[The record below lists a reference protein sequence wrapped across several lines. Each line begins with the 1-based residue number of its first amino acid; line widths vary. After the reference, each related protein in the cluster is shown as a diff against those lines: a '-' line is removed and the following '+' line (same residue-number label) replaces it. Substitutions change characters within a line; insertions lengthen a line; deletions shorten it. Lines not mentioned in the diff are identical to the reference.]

1 MLSVELVNYME
12 NPICSIEYAASNCYD
27 SKPTDDGR
35 IVKHCYESGHHSVLE
50 FAQFHFK
57 ISGVSR
63 ATTHQLVRHRT
74 GKFAQRSQR
83 YVAEDHFEYVTP
95 TSIAANPQA
104 KILYDGFMQSAQSV
118 YNTLKDYHGI
128 PAEDARYVLTNAC
141 ESVID
146 VSFDLRNLIHFCN
159 ERLCSRA
166 QWEIREVAREMVR
179 LVVEVEPKLKPF
191 LVPKCEIHKDY
202 PFCTEKDSCGRHPT
216 LKDVYHQPI
225 SSNNFIILMGA
236 SGSGKTTIS
245 DMLRD
250 KYGLKPLVS
259 YTTRPPR
266 YEGED
271 NHIFVTN
278 EEFEQ
283 LEDFVAFTNYNGHRY
298 CGTAKQVEESDLYTL
313 DPNGV
318 AYFKESYHGSKRP
331 IVVYIDVDRETRARR
346 MKARNDDAAAVES
359 RLLDDDIE
367 FLRSSQMAD
376 VVLKNN
382 DGQLEQV
389 VDMIYQLWR
398 G

>member
-1 MLSVELVNYME
+1 MKVELISYTTDPVS
-12 NPICSIEYAASNCYD
+12 SIESAASNCYD
-27 SKPTDDGR
+27 SIPTDGA
-35 IVKHCYESGHHSVLE
+35 IMNHCYESGHHSVLE
-50 FAQFHFK
+50 FAQFQFK

-74 GKFAQRSQR
+74 AKFAQRSQR
-83 YVAEDHFEYVTP
+83 YVSEDSFKYVTP
-95 TSIAANPQA
+95 PSIAKNEDA
-104 KILYDGFMQSAQSV
+104 KILYDGFMGSVQTV
-118 YNTLKDYHGI
+118 YNALKDYYGI

-141 ESVID
+141 ESVIE

-166 QWEIREVAREMVR
+166 QWEIREVAKKMVE
-179 LVVEVEPKLKPF
+179 LVSEVEPKLKPF

-202 PFCTEKDSCGRHPT
+202 PFCTEAKSCKRHPK
-216 LKDVYHQPI
+216 LKDVYHKP
-225 SSNNFIILMGA
+225 SANPNFIILMGA
-236 SGSGKTTIS
+236 SGSGKTAIS
-245 DMLRD
+245 DRLRE
-250 KYGLKPLVS
+250 KYGLKPLIS

-271 NHIFVTN
+271 NHIFVSD
-278 EEFEQ
+278 EEFAK

-318 AYFKESYHGSKRP
+318 RYFKENYQGSKKP
-331 IVVYIDVDRETRARR
+331 IVIFLDVDRETRAQR
-346 MKARNDDAAAVES
+346 MKARNDNTEAVGD
-359 RLLDDDIE
+359 RLTNDDLE
-367 FLRSSQMAD
+367 FLLASQLAD
-376 VVLKNN
+376 VTLSNH

-389 VDMIYQLWR
+389 VDTIYTLWR